1 MYQLDV
7 HSGSAEAYLLEVS
20 HNLKEEGFRINY
32 NVAYK
37 NQHFEYVAK
46 KTSLETNK
54 SGFVTTA
61 YLFSIFPSIN
71 RESLQEFSKIAFKYT
86 TRKVGIFI
94 WPRSLFYG
102 IECFPVA
109 IVNNIDTD
117 VAHFI
122 RNNVRKHWAA
132 CEMPV
137 IYSLESRELY
147 YFELTPFFGKFYWEQ
162 MRATICYMLLP
173 RIP

>member
-1 MYQLDV
+1 MDIN
-7 HSGSAEAYLLEVS
+7 SDSAEAYIREIIP
-20 HNLKEEGFRINY
+20 NLKKEGFRIND

-37 NQHFEYVAK
+37 NQHFEYIAK
-46 KTSLETNK
+46 KTSLEIDK

-61 YLFSIFPSIN
+61 YLFSILPSIS

-86 TRKVGIFI
+86 TRKVGRFI
-94 WPRSLFYG
+94 WPRSLFYS
-102 IECFPVA
+102 IVCFPVA
-109 IVNNIDTD
+109 IVNHIDTD

-122 RNNVRKHWAA
+122 QNNVRKHWAA

-147 YFELTPFFGKFYWEQ
+147 YFELTPFWGKFYWEQ
-162 MRATICYMLLP
+162 MRTTICYMLLP